1 MSFLWSATIFQLI
14 FVLGVVFIVYFFIN
28 MNNKIKKINSK
39 LDSIERKLDKN

>member
-1 MSFLWSATIFQLI
+1 MSFLWSATIIQLI

-39 LDSIERKLDKN
+39 LDSIERKLDNN